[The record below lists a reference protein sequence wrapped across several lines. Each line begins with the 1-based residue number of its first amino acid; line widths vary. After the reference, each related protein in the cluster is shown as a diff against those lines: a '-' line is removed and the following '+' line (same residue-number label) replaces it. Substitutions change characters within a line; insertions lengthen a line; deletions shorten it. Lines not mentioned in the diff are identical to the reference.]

1 MKIDHIIQ
9 YLPLLITPFFLMWC
23 HNWLISSV
31 EQIDQQLATARE
43 GKEKVAVSLAVFIGI
58 LLLMLFI
65 TPSLQ
70 YIFFNGYGI
79 FALGFSLAS
88 SFLIIRFFLSALLKE
103 IKCQPLFFKLFI
115 NQNFWLSL
123 FFIIATEL
131 LILYWLKEINIYVQE
146 ELTIFVIGYAALISI
161 SGIFLAIPK
170 RKILRQEWRLILVA
184 IIDPIIVVV
193 FSIIFLQMVLYAFY
207 NIL

>member
-1 MKIDHIIQ
+1 MKIEHIIQ
-9 YLPLLITPFFLMWC
+9 YLPLLLTPFFLMWC
-23 HNWLISSV
+23 HNWLISSI

-43 GKEKVAVSLAVFIGI
+43 GKVAISLTVFIGI

-70 YIFFNGYGI
+70 DIFLNEYGLLAI
-79 FALGFSLAS
+79 GFSLSS
-88 SFLIIRFFLSALLKE
+88 SFLIIRFFLSTLKE

-131 LILYWLKEINIYVQE
+131 SILYWIKEINIYVQE
-146 ELTIFVIGYAALISI
+146 QMIIFVIGYVILISI
-161 SGIFLAIPK
+161 SGIFLGIPK
-170 RKILRQEWRLILVA
+170 RKMLRQEWRLILIT
-184 IIDPIIVVV
+184 IIDPIIIVV
-193 FSIIFLQMVLYAFY
+193 FSLIFLQMVLYAIY
-207 NIL
+207 KIL

>member
-1 MKIDHIIQ
+1 MKIEHIIQ
-9 YLPLLITPFFLMWC
+9 YLPLLLTPFFLMWC
-23 HNWLISSV
+23 HNWLISSIK
-31 EQIDQQLATARE
+31 QIDQQLATARE
-43 GKEKVAVSLAVFIGI
+43 GKVAISLTVFIGI

-70 YIFFNGYGI
+70 DIFLNEYGLLAI
-79 FALGFSLAS
+79 GFSLSS
-88 SFLIIRFFLSALLKE
+88 SFLIIRFFLSTLKE

-131 LILYWLKEINIYVQE
+131 SILYWIKEINIYVQE
-146 ELTIFVIGYAALISI
+146 QMIIFVIGYVILISI

-170 RKILRQEWRLILVA
+170 RKILRQEWRLILIA
-184 IIDPIIVVV
+184 IIDPIIIVV
-193 FSIIFLQMVLYAFY
+193 FSLIFLQMVLYAIY
-207 NIL
+207 KIL